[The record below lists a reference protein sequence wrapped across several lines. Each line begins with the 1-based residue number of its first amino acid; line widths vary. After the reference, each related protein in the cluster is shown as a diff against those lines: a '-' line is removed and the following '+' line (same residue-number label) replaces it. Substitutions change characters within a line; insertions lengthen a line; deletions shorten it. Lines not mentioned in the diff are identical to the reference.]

1 VAEVEEP
8 DERDLQPK
16 PGEEDDQAIGREGQ
30 QPPTSAQMMALRHLE
45 YIADVQGSALSTA
58 LVPLREGRR
67 GAMAALWGAR
77 RRLLTFAANG
87 LIVFLAGLGLQIA
100 LIRFFHL
107 SHVASYVIQ
116 TVLSVQ
122 LNFVASRFVTWRDR
136 SVPFSGALLRF
147 NLQQL
152 ATTGLG
158 MALYAGLDRLGMN
171 YIESNVAVTAVLTPV
186 SFVAGNQWSMAERST
201 AAIRLRDL
209 PWPLLAVLAVQ
220 VLLSLRLVWANT
232 AYSDEALYI
241 YSGGQMI
248 DHWLHGTVVQD
259 YQTYFSGSPAVYPP
273 VAAVANAFGGLVAV
287 RLLSLAFMM
296 GVTALLY
303 ATTTRLFGR
312 RAALL
317 GSALFAALGTTQYLT
332 ALATYDP
339 MALFLL
345 VLAAYL
351 VVGRE
356 NAYDTLTDVAYSTVI
371 AAVALALANADKY
384 ATALWDPV
392 VIALAWIAPVV
403 AGYPW
408 RYGLGRAL
416 RFTTTLGFFVVVGI
430 AVGKGKYVTGILT
443 TTVARSQSQIGMGQS
458 KALVLQDA
466 WAWVGVVVVIAL
478 AGMLFLLGRRGT
490 GALRVMGAVLL
501 LAALAAPLNQARI
514 GTTVSLHKHVVFGAW
529 FGCIIAGYALSRIL
543 RNRGL
548 AGIGLACLT
557 FAAPLAFAGQAA
569 ALDQTWSHEN
579 PAFIAA
585 LRPLL
590 HPGSEKYLI
599 EGHAAIPAYYIGPS
613 INSNQWKDEATF
625 GYTDPVTGRSYGG
638 DPGYARAIKNR
649 YFTLIIIDMEDPHD
663 PAIAADIG
671 KYGGYQFLTHLPPYI
686 YGAANYFTVWRVT
699 GGK

>member
-1 VAEVEEP
+1 
-8 DERDLQPK
+8 
-16 PGEEDDQAIGREGQ
+16 
-30 QPPTSAQMMALRHLE
+30 MALRHLE
-45 YIADVQGSALSTA
+45 YIADVQDSALNTA
-58 LVPLREGRR
+58 LVPLRAGRR
-67 GAMAALWGAR
+67 GAVAALWGAR
-77 RRLLTFAANG
+77 RRLAIFAVNG
-87 LIVFLAGLGLQIA
+87 LIVFIAGLALQIA
-100 LIRFFHL
+100 LIKFLHL
-107 SHVASYVIQ
+107 SHVVSYVIQ
-116 TVLSVQ
+116 TVFSVQ
-122 LNFVASRFVTWRDR
+122 LSFVLSRLVTWRDR
-136 SVPFSGALLRF
+136 AVSFGGALVRF
-147 NLQQL
+147 NLQQV
-152 ATTGLG
+152 AITGLG
-158 MALYAGLDRLGMN
+158 MALYAGLDRLGMHFP
-171 YIESNVAVTAVLTPV
+171 ESNIAVTAVLTPMT
-186 SFVAGNQWSMAERST
+186 FVLGNRWSMAERSD
-201 AAIRLRDL
+201 AQLRARDL
-209 PWPLLAVLAVQ
+209 PWPLFAVLAVQ
-220 VLLSLRLVWANT
+220 ALMALRLVWANT

-273 VAAVANAFGGLVAV
+273 IAAIANAFGGLVAV
-287 RLLSLAFMM
+287 RLLSLALML
-296 GVTALLY
+296 GTTALLY
-303 ATTTRLFGR
+303 ATTSRLFGQ

-317 GSALFAALGTTQYLT
+317 GSALFAALGTTQFLS

-351 VVGRE
+351 VVGRK

-371 AAVALALANADKY
+371 AATALAIANADKY
-384 ATALWDPV
+384 ATALWDPA

-416 RFTTTLGFFVVVGI
+416 RFTATLGFFLVLGV

-443 TTVARSQSQIGMGQS
+443 TTVARSQDQIGMGQS
-458 KALVLQDA
+458 KALVLHDA
-466 WAWVGVVVVIAL
+466 WTWVGAVLVIAVI
-478 AGMLFLLGRRGT
+478 GMLFLLGRKGT
-490 GALRVMGAVLL
+490 KALRVMGAVLL
-501 LAALAAPLNQARI
+501 LAALVAPLNQARI

-548 AGIGLACLT
+548 AGVGLACLT
-557 FAAPLAFAGQAA
+557 LIVPLAFSAQSAS
-569 ALDQTWSHEN
+569 LDQTWSHEN

-590 HPGSEKYLI
+590 HPGNEKYLI

-625 GYTDPVTGRSYGG
+625 GYADPVTGQSYGG
-638 DPGYARAIKNR
+638 DLGYANAIKNR

-663 PAIAADIG
+663 AAIVADIN

-686 YGAANYFTVWRVT
+686 YGAQNYFTVWRVT

>member
-1 VAEVEEP
+1 
-8 DERDLQPK
+8 
-16 PGEEDDQAIGREGQ
+16 
-30 QPPTSAQMMALRHLE
+30 MALRHLE
-45 YIADVQGSALSTA
+45 YIADAQGSALNTA

-67 GAMAALWGAR
+67 GALAALAGAR
-77 RRLLTFAANG
+77 RRLLAFAANG
-87 LIVFLAGLGLQIA
+87 LLVFVVGLALQIA
-100 LIRFFHL
+100 LIKFLHL
-107 SHVASYVIQ
+107 SHVLSYVIQ
-116 TVLSVQ
+116 TVFSVQ
-122 LNFVASRFVTWRDR
+122 LSFVLSRYVTWRDR
-136 SVPFSGALLRF
+136 SVPFGGALVRF

-158 MALYAGLDRLGMN
+158 MALYAGLDRLGMHFP
-171 YIESNVAVTAVLTPV
+171 ESNVLVTAVLTPV
-186 SFVAGNQWSMAERST
+186 TFVLGNNWSMAERST
-201 AAIRLRDL
+201 AGVRLRDL

-273 VAAVANAFGGLVAV
+273 IAAIANAFGGLVAA

-296 GVTALLY
+296 GATALLY
-303 ATTTRLFGR
+303 ATTSRLFGR

-317 GSALFAALGTTQYLT
+317 GAALFAALGTTQFLT
-332 ALATYDP
+332 SLATYDP

-351 VVGRE
+351 VVGRK
-356 NAYDTLTDVAYSTVI
+356 NAYDTLTDVACSTVI
-371 AAVALALANADKY
+371 AATALAVANADKY
-384 ATALWDPV
+384 ATGLWDPA

-416 RFTTTLGFFVVVGI
+416 RFTATLAFFLVIGI

-458 KALVLQDA
+458 KSLVLQDA
-466 WAWVGVVVVIAL
+466 WSWVGAVLVIAL
-478 AGMLFLLGRRGT
+478 IGMVFLLGRKGT
-490 GALRVMGAVLL
+490 TPLRVMGVVLL

-548 AGIGLACLT
+548 AAVGLACLT
-557 FAAPLAFAGQAA
+557 LIAPLAYTAQAA
-569 ALDQTWSHEN
+569 SLDQTWSHEN

-585 LRPLL
+585 LRPIL
-590 HPGSEKYLI
+590 HPGTEKYLI

-625 GYTDPVTGRSYGG
+625 GYADPATGRSYGG
-638 DPGYARAIKNR
+638 DLGYASAIKNR
-649 YFTLIIIDMEDPHD
+649 YFALIIIDMEDPHD
-663 PAIAADIG
+663 QAIVADIS
-671 KYGGYQFLTHLPPYI
+671 KYGGYQYLTHLPPYI
-686 YGAANYFTVWRVT
+686 FGATNYFTVWRVT